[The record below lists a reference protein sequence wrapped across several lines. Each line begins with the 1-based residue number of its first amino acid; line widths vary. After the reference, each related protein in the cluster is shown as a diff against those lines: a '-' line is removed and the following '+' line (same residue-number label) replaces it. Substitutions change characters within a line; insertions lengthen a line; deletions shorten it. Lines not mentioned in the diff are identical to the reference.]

1 VITARIAESA
11 TTAAVFAGL
20 LVPRAAPM

>member
-20 LVPRAAPM
+20 LVPRAASM